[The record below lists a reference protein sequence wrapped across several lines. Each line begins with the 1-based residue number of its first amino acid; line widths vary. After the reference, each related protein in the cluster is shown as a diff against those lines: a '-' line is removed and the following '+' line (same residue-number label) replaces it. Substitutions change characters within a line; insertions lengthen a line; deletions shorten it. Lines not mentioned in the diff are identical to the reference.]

1 MNENELLQQIESN
14 HLKIESQLCIIE
26 ALTQER
32 ADLQDEIDKKD
43 DILEKRYKALELAR
57 EALKETLDSTT
68 ECIRYEKFILVD
80 EKQEVKNKQALEA
93 IEEALK

>member
-26 ALTQER
+26 SLTQER

-57 EALKETLDSTT
+57 EALESHLDN
-68 ECIRYEKFILVD
+68 EPLVD
-80 EKQEVKNKQALEA
+80 KALEA